1 MHGGSIGTRG
11 EVLLGDGETIAT
23 VRYTV
28 GVSKITGMEFT
39 TSAGTTFG
47 PFGWDEGNEIV
58 VKVGPAIVF
67 FSIIKTVVLFVIRLI
82 LHLGPSSGEV

>member
-1 MHGGSIGTRG
+1 MHGGSVGTRG
-11 EVLLGDGETIAT
+11 EVLLGDGETITT

-39 TSAGTTFG
+39 TSTGTTFG

-58 VKVGPAIVF
+58 VKVSPAIVCF
-67 FSIIKTVVLFVIRLI
+67 FFQL
-82 LHLGPSSGEV
+82 